1 MIGLVIVIEIIVLIM
16 LGICWYQAEE
26 NCNDLGIVGAF
37 FFRINVVFNT
47 NCFWKFTWIYK
58 LYS

>member
-26 NCNDLGIVGAF
+26 NCSDLGMLGTF
-37 FFRINVVFNT
+37 LFRSNVNFCT
-47 NCFWKFTWIYK
+47 TTFWRITWIYK
-58 LYS
+58 LYT

>member
-26 NCNDLGIVGAF
+26 NFSELGVFGAL
-37 FFRINVVFNT
+37 FFRSNAILNT
-47 NCFWKFTWIYK
+47 TTFWRITWIYK
-58 LYS
+58 LYA